1 MTEESGQ
8 RITKS
13 VVQRYFENRELEQ
26 SKAVEMSA
34 KLKVKV
40 AEAEI
45 STIESRQEVIRDLL
59 DLAKKEKSGQVRVQ
73 AYRAVNEALDSLDK
87 RLGKLSP
94 AGTTVNLNNI
104 NVNNVKELPDAELV
118 RIIEHDPED

>member
-45 STIESRQEVIRDLL
+45 STIEDRQEVIRDLL